1 MMKWV
6 WGRALGT
13 LVVALALAG
22 PAAAQQTIKIGGLL
36 ETSGFLAALG
46 NQGLEG
52 AQLAIDQ
59 INAKGGVRGRKLE
72 LVNVNTESDETKSVT
87 AARRLID
94 RDRVVGVIGAMNSG
108 SSLAIV
114 DTIQRAKL
122 PMVSNGAARAIVSP
136 AAERQWIFQAPLNDI
151 LAINTILRHMKA
163 AGITRIGVLNADSAF
178 GLSGVEAWQM
188 LAPAS
193 GITVV
198 QQRTY
203 GNQDQDMTPQLT
215 NLRQAEVQAV
225 VLWGTGPGQAIA
237 TKNYRQLG
245 ITVPLYGS
253 HGMADPNLIRL
264 GGEAMDNVLFPASKL
279 YVADSLSDDDP
290 QKKLTLQF
298 LADFNQKYGRAPATF
313 AGNGFDAARILAAG
327 IEKGGVEPAKVR
339 DAIEGLRQFVGV
351 TGIYSYSSADHFGI
365 TETSVVMLT
374 IRQGKFALAGR

>member
-1 MMKWV
+1 MMTI
-6 WGRALGT
+6 WGRALGAA
-13 LVVALALAG
+13 VLALSLVA

-163 AGITRIGVLNADSAF
+163 AGIARIGVLNADSAF

-215 NLRQAEVQAV
+215 NLRQADVQAV

-237 TKNYRQLG
+237 AKNYRQLG
-245 ITVPLYGS
+245 ITVPLYAS
-253 HGMADPNLIRL
+253 HGAADPNLIRL
-264 GGEAMDNVLFPASKL
+264 GGEAMDGVLFPASKL
-279 YVADSLSDDDP
+279 YVADSLPDSDP
-290 QKKLTLQF
+290 QKKLTLEF
-298 LADFNQKYGRAPATF
+298 LAAFTQKYGRAPATF

-327 IEKGGVEPAKVR
+327 IEKGGVEPAKV
-339 DAIEGLRQFVGV
+339 GV
-351 TGIYSYSSADHFGI
+351 TGVYSYSSADHFGI